1 MGQTARGEERPTAF
15 DFRPPSPGAAYF
27 DTGEKAWVLSRYT
40 DVLAA
45 FRENRLI
52 PIGSGRAVAAKDKLR
67 EETITALGPE
77 KLAVWRERLAALA
90 ERLAAGLPST
100 RTVDLVS
107 EFLRPYCTAVA
118 VSVTGAD
125 PSDGERLADL
135 AAHISA
141 VTAENAAPE
150 LEARAKAARV
160 ELERC
165 LPAPPMG
172 EPVFVALSQTLKS
185 LLSNSWLALMQNP
198 SQLQRLQ
205 SDRSMMTSAIEEL
218 IRYAGVTRKLYR
230 RAFENV
236 TLGGI
241 TIAKGEDAIL
251 MVASA
256 NWDADQ
262 FAEPDVFDIGR
273 RATSQLGFG
282 SGDHSCVGAALIRMG
297 ATVATSAMVG
307 RMGTL
312 VRWRGD
318 RFVTGIEVRM

>member
-52 PIGSGRAVAAKDKLR
+52 PIGSGRAAAAKDKLR
-67 EETITALGPE
+67 EETIAALGHE

-185 LLSNSWLALMQNP
+185 LLSNAWLALMQNP
-198 SQLQRLQ
+198 SQLQRL
-205 SDRSMMTSAIEEL
+205 
-218 IRYAGVTRKLYR
+218 
-230 RAFENV
+230 
-236 TLGGI
+236 
-241 TIAKGEDAIL
+241 
-251 MVASA
+251 
-256 NWDADQ
+256 
-262 FAEPDVFDIGR
+262 
-273 RATSQLGFG
+273 
-282 SGDHSCVGAALIRMG
+282 
-297 ATVATSAMVG
+297 
-307 RMGTL
+307 
-312 VRWRGD
+312 
-318 RFVTGIEVRM
+318 